1 MTMLKPS
8 RLLLKPRFTQ
18 PYTIRKRNFTRLPD
32 GSGDDK
38 YTEVK
43 GVRMSIQPLDKA
55 NDELKSL
62 DSGERV
68 QDKAVFYSKVILNA
82 GDMFF
87 FDNSWFRVTKPNF
100 RGPYGFSDG
109 EGTRYDGPSAPDS
122 KGFVVT

>member
-8 RLLLKPRFTQ
+8 RLLLKARFTQ
-18 PYTIRKRNFTRLPD
+18 KYKIRLRNFTREPD
-32 GSGDDK
+32 GSGKDEYVEK
-38 YTEVK
+38 NN
-43 GVRMSIQPLDKA
+43 VRMSIQPLDKA
-55 NDELKSL
+55 NDELKSF

-68 QDKAVFYSKVILNA
+68 QDKAVFYSKTILKA

-87 FDNSWFRVTKPNF
+87 FDGSWFRVTKPNF

-109 EGTRYDGPSAPDS
+109 EGTRYDGPGAPGA

>member
-8 RLLLKPRFTQ
+8 KLLLKSRFTQ
-18 PYTIRKRNFTRLPD
+18 LYKVRIRDFTRNPD
-32 GSGDDK
+32 GSGTDS
-38 YTEVK
+38 YTEK
-43 GVRMSIQPLDKA
+43 KDVRMSIQPLDKA
-55 NDELKSL
+55 NDELKSY

-68 QDKAVFYSKVILNA
+68 QDKAVFYTKLTLNA

-87 FDNSWFRVTKPNF
+87 FDGSWFRVTKPNF

-109 EGTRYDGPSAPDS
+109 EGTRYDGPGAPGA